1 MNKNTLL
8 LLGILSVVMIL
19 LGFNYIFTPF
29 REAISEKFVNKEEVV
44 EEKKNTKVIDAVDTI
59 FNRFDDKDKV
69 GQLISWPI
77 IIEKDGKID
86 DNGLTQDVY
95 LNLLSKK
102 NAGFFTIFGD
112 KISTSSAKLTI
123 DKLHQYNGSVLLP
136 WVAVDHEGGKVQRLD
151 GEGFTRLASWNSI
164 CKLDKKITQRVLS
177 QSAEELKEVGI
188 NIVLAPMV
196 DLGLPRGVL
205 NNRLCS
211 SNPDIVTKQANLF
224 INAFKEQGILSVL
237 KHFPGIGKVKED
249 LHKEYAVG
257 RVGVEDV
264 FIYRTLL
271 DLTPEIGVMM
281 SHIGIDNQYAQIPC
295 SLSPDCVGEL
305 TNNYYQALVF
315 TDALDMKAAYYVRE
329 STTGAKLAEQSLGDV
344 TKRAILAGNNVLIYG
359 STVNVEQL
367 SEVYDML
374 IREYNSDGDFK
385 RKVDQSVKKIISY
398 KLGVPIEK
406 DEIQYKKLK

>member
-8 LLGILSVVMIL
+8 LLGFLSFVMFL
-19 LGFNYIFTPF
+19 FGLNYVFTPF
-29 REAISEKFVNKEEVV
+29 REAISEKFINNEEVS
-44 EEKKNTKVIDAVDTI
+44 EIKKETKNIDAVDTI
-59 FNRFDDKDKV
+59 FNKFNDKDKI

-77 IIEKDGKID
+77 IIEKDGSID
-86 DNGLTQDVY
+86 DNDLTQDVY
-95 LNLLSKK
+95 FELLSKK
-102 NAGFFTIFGD
+102 NAGFFTLFGD
-112 KISTSSAKLTI
+112 KISTISAKLTI
-123 DKLHQYNGSVLLP
+123 DKIHEHNGSVLLP

-164 CKLDKKITQRVLS
+164 CKLDKKVTQRVLR
-177 QSAEELKEVGI
+177 QSAEELKEVGVK
-188 NIVLAPMV
+188 IVLAPMV

-205 NNRLCS
+205 NTRLCS
-211 SNPDIVTKQANLF
+211 SNPDIVAKQANLF
-224 INAFKEQGILSVL
+224 INAFKQQGILSVL
-237 KHFPGIGKVKED
+237 KHFPGIGSVKED

-271 DLTPEIGVMM
+271 DLNPNIGVMM
-281 SHIGIDNQYAQIPC
+281 SHIGIDNQFSEVPC

-305 TNNYYQALVF
+305 INNFHQTLVF
-315 TDALDMKAAYYVRE
+315 TDALDMKAAFYVPE
-329 STTGAKLAEQSLGDV
+329 STTGAELEVQSLGDV
-344 TKRAILAGNNVLIYG
+344 TKRAILAGNNVLVYG
-359 STVNVEQL
+359 PSVNVEQL

-374 IREYNSDGDFK
+374 IREYNSDGKFK
-385 RKVDQSVKKIISY
+385 QKVDQSVKKIISY